1 MPKALKAAGI
11 VFTSRPPTPRPEHG
25 GERFL
30 TFISFFIFLTNY
42 FFMVTLVNL
51 ARAFSAE

>member
-11 VFTSRPPTPRPEHG
+11 VFIPRPPTSRPEHG